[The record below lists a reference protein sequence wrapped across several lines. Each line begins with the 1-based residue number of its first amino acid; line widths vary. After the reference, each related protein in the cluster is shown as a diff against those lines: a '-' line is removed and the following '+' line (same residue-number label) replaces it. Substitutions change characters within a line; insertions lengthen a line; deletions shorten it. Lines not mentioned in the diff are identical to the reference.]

1 MPSPPRTP
9 DASIWYNAR
18 HVGAASAMSTPM
30 TESAPSIFFAATERS
45 IGSDKVLNAIR
56 HNSSADPANR
66 YRDQLS
72 SQAV

>member
-1 MPSPPRTP
+1 
-9 DASIWYNAR
+9 
-18 HVGAASAMSTPM
+18 M
-30 TESAPSIFFAATERS
+30 TESAPSIYFAATERS
-45 IGSDKVLNAIR
+45 IGSDKVLNTIR